1 MKFLSTIAVLLGVTC
16 AVKIQNVHDKP
27 VTDIFAL
34 LAKKGRDG
42 KKCQEDG
49 TKIDILTTLSAAIEN
64 DHDKDALTKEDV
76 MSQARAWLA
85 MKEIEM
91 PDGDLVTVVDSLFDE
106 LDQDKDGRLTKNEIL
121 GAAFKMMDKNE
132 DGTISKRELFRLVRV
147 YATFLKVDLKEGW
160 KKDVQEWYH
169 DVDQGISADELTKF
183 LAKEGTHVHSLAE
196 AVKSL
201 AEK

>member
-76 MSQARAWLA
+76 MSQAKAYLA
-85 MKEIEM
+85 AKGLEIS
-91 PDGDLVTVVDSLFDE
+91 DADLAPVVDRLFDE
-106 LDQDKDGRLTKNEIL
+106 LDQDKDGRLTKKEIL
-121 GAAFKMMDKNE
+121 AAAFKMMDKDE

-160 KKDVQEWYH
+160 KKDVQKWYH
-169 DVDQGISADELTKF
+169 IVDQGDEGISIDDLTNYLTK
-183 LAKEGTHVHSLAE
+183 EG
-196 AVKSL
+196 
-201 AEK
+201 